1 MVKASTHLSA
11 KVMQNAL
18 RDFRYGDLVQMI
30 AVHTTGLE
38 PATMEVKKTLVSVPP
53 APWDVTES
61 YCSKKDDYGRGKF
74 GRVRE
79 NGICNAKLNYVRKLP
94 TVGTM
99 ERKQLTVTINEIET
113 VYTLG
118 KKNEYFNTQGIALT
132 KTLETLAMSKGNK
145 ISIR

>member
-1 MVKASTHLSA
+1 MK
-11 KVMQNAL
+11 NAL

-38 PATMEVKKTLVSVPP
+38 PATMEVSKTIVSVPP
-53 APWDVTES
+53 APWNVSTAYLNKKEDKRN
-61 YCSKKDDYGRGKF
+61 SKYGFIKA
-74 GRVRE
+74 
-79 NGICNAKLNYVRKLP
+79 NGISNSKLDYIRTLP

-99 ERKQLTVTINEIET
+99 ERKQLTVTVNGLET
-113 VYTLG
+113 VYMLG